1 MKNKDS
7 HTVGTI
13 PKLIVEQ
20 ELLTL
25 PEHLSSPPVFG
36 GVRVTRSIGLYVCF
50 VDRCL
55 YFCTFSFFDI
65 RTLIAPL
72 VF

>member
-1 MKNKDS
+1 MKNKKYHTVRTNENKIINKKY

-20 ELLTL
+20 
-25 PEHLSSPPVFG
+25 EHLSSPPVFG

-50 VDRCL
+50 DH
-55 YFCTFSFFDI
+55 
-65 RTLIAPL
+65 
-72 VF
+72 